1 MDINQLLKSNSFNKN
16 RNGEIQTIYCGS
28 KIIEIFGEFD
38 KLVRKT
44 KQTKIKR
51 REWKLRLVS
60 QS

>member
-16 RNGEIQTIYCGS
+16 RNGEIQTIYCGA

-51 REWKLRLVS
+51 
-60 QS
+60 